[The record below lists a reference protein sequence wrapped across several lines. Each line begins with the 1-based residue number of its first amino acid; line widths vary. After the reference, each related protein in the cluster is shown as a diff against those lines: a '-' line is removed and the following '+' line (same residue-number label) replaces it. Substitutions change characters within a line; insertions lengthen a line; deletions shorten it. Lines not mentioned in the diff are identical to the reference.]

1 VIIIIKIVFVNI
13 YVLNLILKINA
24 MNNTISYKGFIG
36 SVNYDF
42 KKDLIY
48 GKIEHIQDV
57 VKYKTEFAADVKK
70 VFIKAVNKY
79 IRDCKQ
85 SNKRIV
91 KTYNG
96 RFKLYIPTTLH
107 QSAFSYAIAKGIS
120 LNQLVQKAI
129 EREIENIS

>member
-1 VIIIIKIVFVNI
+1 
-13 YVLNLILKINA
+13 
-24 MNNTISYKGFIG
+24 MNNSVSYKGFVG
-36 SVNYDF
+36 SVNFDF
-42 KKDLIY
+42 NKNFVF
-48 GKIEHIQDV
+48 GKIENVQDV
-57 VKYKTEFAADVKK
+57 VEYKTEFAADVKK

-91 KTYNG
+91 KIYNG